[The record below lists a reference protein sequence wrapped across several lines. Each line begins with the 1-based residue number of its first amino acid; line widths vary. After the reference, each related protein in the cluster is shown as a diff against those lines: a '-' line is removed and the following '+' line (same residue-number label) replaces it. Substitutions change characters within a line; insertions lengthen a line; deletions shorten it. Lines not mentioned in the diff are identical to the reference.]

1 MRCDENIERE
11 SYLKILLMESNT
23 SPQREEIPKYEQSM
37 TSSMHLFA
45 NKIIDKIQVKIQ
57 IQHASFG
64 KVDDSKYNSYMRI
77 AGKQP
82 SGIFNL
88 GEY

>member
-1 MRCDENIERE
+1 
-11 SYLKILLMESNT
+11 MESNT

-57 IQHASFG
+57 IQIQHASFG
-64 KVDDSKYNSYMRI
+64 KVDDSKIQFLHEDRRQAAKWNI
-77 AGKQP
+77 
-82 SGIFNL
+82 
-88 GEY
+88 